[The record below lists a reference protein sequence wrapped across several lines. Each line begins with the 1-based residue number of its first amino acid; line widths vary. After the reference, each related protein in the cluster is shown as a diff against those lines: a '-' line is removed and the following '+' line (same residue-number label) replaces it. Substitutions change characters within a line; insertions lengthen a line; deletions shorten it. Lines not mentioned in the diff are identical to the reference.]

1 MTILRAVLLVALAAP
16 AVAEPLADVRA
27 SLARLTAREPIRAT
41 YELQRTGASEGT
53 FGDDKFSGKAIVELE
68 GDASGF
74 RVIYPRPLLDQIER
88 EQQARVRDVKQT
100 TPTVKALSQIVP
112 VETSNAID
120 FAPELLR
127 MIDGAKLVSDAA
139 STFQG
144 KPARAMVLRLA
155 SRLDPDD
162 KGKMKMLE
170 DRLTLWLGQ
179 DLVPVGA
186 EHVVHAKF
194 SFLVFRGESKQKKS
208 WYFAHVTDRLVRVRH
223 EATENNSGMGQKA
236 NESLIATVK
245 VH

>member
-1 MTILRAVLLVALAAP
+1 MSIVRAAILLALTTSAA
-16 AVAEPLADVRA
+16 ADPLAEVRA

-53 FGDDKFSGKAIVELE
+53 FGDDKFSGKAVVELE
-68 GDASGF
+68 GDATGF
-74 RVIYPRPLLDQIER
+74 RVIYPRPLLDQVENER
-88 EQQARVRDVKQT
+88 QARVRDVKQT

-127 MIDGAKLVSDAA
+127 MIDGAKLLSDAA

-162 KGKMKMLE
+162 KGKVKMLE

-186 EHVVHAKF
+186 EHIVHAKF

-208 WYFAHVTDRLVRVRH
+208 WYFAHIGDRLVRVRH
-223 EATENNSGMGQKA
+223 ESTENNSGMGQKD
-236 NESLIATVK
+236 NESLVATVR